1 MRTRTYVRKPGV
13 ESVLWPRHDIATA
26 ALLRWMDL
34 RCSIMRHRI
43 QFIIIIQFHWHSF
56 DSATMS
62 EAYSEALGWCA
73 AALCLKNM
81 LNHLL
86 VVRCRVSK
94 SPCAILTL
102 S

>member
-13 ESVLWPRHDIATA
+13 ESVLGHDIATA
-26 ALLRWMDL
+26 AARWMDL
-34 RCSIMRHRI
+34 RCSSIMRHRI

-94 SPCAILTL
+94 ESVV